1 MTEATADQP
10 QPAVARRL
18 PPTTGW
24 GSGAMKRLLIL
35 LLCLCAAAHA
45 EHITD
50 ELVVGL
56 YGQPALEGEPLQ
68 LLTSG
73 TPVEVLDRDKGVI
86 KVRLADDT
94 QGWVEA
100 GYVTDD
106 KPAAMQLL
114 EAQAELR
121 RLKRLLGD
129 VSGAGAG
136 EGVAPDLASE
146 RETRLEEQLQQ
157 ARERIERLEAG
168 QADLLAAR
176 MAQQKL
182 EALRQRVDEAVQLLG
197 GAGEQGDAN
206 PGRVNE
212 PDPFELY
219 LPWVISGVMLLVGF
233 AAGVGFIDYRI
244 RKRYGGFR
252 I

>member
-1 MTEATADQP
+1 VM
-10 QPAVARRL
+10 
-18 PPTTGW
+18 
-24 GSGAMKRLLIL
+24 
-35 LLCLCAAAHA
+35 
-45 EHITD
+45 
-50 ELVVGL
+50 
-56 YGQPALEGEPLQ
+56 
-68 LLTSG
+68 
-73 TPVEVLDRDKGVI
+73 

-94 QGWVEA
+94 QGWVES
-100 GYVTDD
+100 GYVTSD

-121 RLKRLLGD
+121 RLKRELGEA
-129 VSGAGAG
+129 SGAGAG
-136 EGVAPDLASE
+136 EGVAPELASD
-146 RETRLEEQLQQ
+146 REAQLEDQLQQ
-157 ARERIERLEAG
+157 ARERIKRLEAG

-197 GAGEQGDAN
+197 GTAEPGHAN
-206 PGRVNE
+206 PGVANQ
-212 PDPFELY
+212 PDLFERY